1 MGEKRIWAAALT
13 LIVVLAVYLRLAN
26 LDLAEFKRDEADVA
40 LRSLDLLAGRGL
52 PLVGIGTSVPGL
64 ENGPLMI
71 YLIAVPLALARDAA
85 LASGFVGLLNVG
97 ALIASAR
104 FAERVFGR
112 LASLLGAVAYAL
124 GSWAVLFSRKLWP
137 NEAMPLFSALLALA
151 LHDAV
156 VGGRPRGVVLAG
168 LWLGALVSL
177 HPSGALFVPF
187 ALLALALRPSVL
199 RTRWS
204 ALGAAAAGLVALPLL
219 LHEATT
225 GLRGVRAA
233 FDASAARAAPSPGLA
248 LDYLAALVGPGA
260 WNAVADV
267 EPFRARALPGGEL
280 GMAMSALLAVGV
292 SAAALQV
299 VRRLRRGVGWRA
311 PAIALMWLGV
321 PAALAAVASGRM
333 QIHYLIPLLP
343 ALFPFVGLALALP
356 LRFDRRAAPALRTAL
371 AAVPA
376 LLLLWAGAVQTQ
388 HFFVAFDVLRG
399 VGGRTPYGV
408 PLLFQRTAVDRAVSY
423 AGGRPVAVVSQ
434 PLPGGAD
441 DLPAIWRFLTPAGV
455 DLRFDDGG
463 GLLRLT
469 PGQSLYVVG
478 PNADPLAAE
487 LLAAR
492 GTTAGLGVPLP
503 GVERGYEYWRAA
515 ARPAR
520 PSPPIGLLENGLRLE
535 EAQYPTTLTPRQEE
549 QVFATWRVER
559 EPPAEELTLFYH
571 LIDDRGHGLGGRDRG
586 GLLAGTLRDGDE
598 LLGWARVPRPAELP
612 PGRYW
617 LLVGAYRSADVQR
630 LGALG
635 PDRQP
640 IGDAIRLGPLKVPLA
655 ASVPPSDPPVA
666 RFEEPIVL
674 QSHRIDGSPRGGQP
688 FELELLWRAG
698 GRPSRDLTVFVHLLD
713 PSGRIVAQ
721 SDHQPGDGYPTGI
734 WDTGEQIVDRHR
746 LSAPPGRYRLQVGLY
761 DATTLARVRLAGAA
775 DDFVSPGDVEVAP

>member
-1 MGEKRIWAAALT
+1 MGEKRVYAAALT
-13 LIVVLAVYLRLAN
+13 LIAALAVYLRLAN

-71 YLIAVPLALARDAA
+71 YLVAVPLALARDAA
-85 LASGFVGLLNVG
+85 LASGFVGLLNVA

-112 LASLLGAVAYAL
+112 VASLLGAFAYAI
-124 GSWAVLFSRKLWP
+124 GSWGVLFSRKLWP

-156 VGGRPRGVVLAG
+156 VGGRGRGVVLAG

-199 RTRWS
+199 FSRWT
-204 ALGAAAAGLVALPLL
+204 AFGAGAAGVVALPLL

-225 GLRGVRAA
+225 HLRGVRAA
-233 FDASAARAAPSPGLA
+233 LGASAAGEAPSPGLA
-248 LDYLAALVGPGA
+248 LDYLSALVGPGA
-260 WNAVADV
+260 WRAVVDV
-267 EPFRARALPGGEL
+267 EPFRARALPDGEL
-280 GMAMSALLAVGV
+280 GAAMAALLALGV
-292 SAAALQV
+292 AAAALQAA
-299 VRRLRRGVGWRA
+299 RRLRRGVGWRA
-311 PAIALMWLGV
+311 PALALMWLGI
-321 PAALAAVASGRM
+321 PSALAAAGSSRM
-333 QIHYLIPLLP
+333 QIHYLIPLVP

-356 LRFDRRAAPALRTAL
+356 LRFYRRAGGALRPAV
-371 AAVPA
+371 AAAPA
-376 LLLLWAGAVQTQ
+376 LLLLWGLAVQLQ
-388 HFFVAFDVLRG
+388 HFFLAFDVLRAL
-399 VGGRTPYGV
+399 GGQTPYGV
-408 PLLFQRTAVDRAVSY
+408 PLRFQRTAVERAVSY
-423 AGGRPVAVVSQ
+423 AGGRAVVVVSQ
-434 PLPGGAD
+434 PGPSGAD
-441 DLPAIWRFLTPAGV
+441 DLPTIWRFLTPQGV

-469 PGQSLYVVG
+469 PGQRLYVVA

-492 GTTAGLGVPLP
+492 GAAAGLGVPLP
-503 GVERGYEYWRAA
+503 GIDRGYEYWRAA

-520 PSPPIGLLENGLRLE
+520 PGAPIAQLENGLRLE
-535 EAQYPTTLTPRQEE
+535 EARYPTTLEPREE
-549 QVFATWRVER
+549 ERVLATWRVER
-559 EPPAEELTLFYH
+559 DPPAEELTLFYH
-571 LIDDRGHGLGGRDRG
+571 LVDDRGRGLGGRDRG
-586 GLLAGTLRDGDE
+586 GLLAGTLGEGDE

-617 LLVGAYRSADVQR
+617 LLVGAYRADVRR
-630 LGALG
+630 LEALG

-640 IGDAIRLGPLKVPLA
+640 LGDAIRLGPLKVPLP
-655 ASVPPSDPPVA
+655 ASPPSSEPPLA

-674 QSHRIDGSPRGGQP
+674 QACRLDGGPRAGQP
-688 FELELLWRAG
+688 FEVELLWRAG
-698 GRPSRDLTVFVHLLD
+698 GRPSRDLTVFVHLID
-713 PSGRIVAQ
+713 QADRIVAQ
-721 SDHQPGDGYPTGI
+721 SDHQPDGGYPTGI

-746 LSAPPGRYRLQVGLY
+746 LAAPAGRYRLRIGLY
-761 DATTLARVRLAGAA
+761 DPTTLARVRLAGSA
-775 DDFVSPGDVEVAP
+775 DDFVSAATVEVRS